1 MLSGPLQCQ
10 RCGATELPIN
20 FGKRFWR
27 TPQSCDPAWKNE
39 LCSAIGDG
47 RMVERQNLE
56 GLLMFRC
63 KLRKVC
69 EKLAWRVPKSDL
81 ERLLPRK
88 EVAWEEVLVFQIA
101 LGLPW
106 KLKRVSAC
114 LRVCVCV
121 CVCSYI
127 LGGKNHRVLIFMY
140 TLPDVCQWKWRCLVR
155 NQVTHALTCPSLWK
169 KYGIQISRWRNMYK

>member
-47 RMVERQNLE
+47 RMVERQHLE

-106 KLKRVSAC
+106 KLKWTSAC

-121 CVCSYI
+121 FVHPWGKESQSSNIHVLATRCVPIEVEMLSKKPGNTCF
-127 LGGKNHRVLIFMY
+127 N
-140 TLPDVCQWKWRCLVR
+140 LP
-155 NQVTHALTCPSLWK
+155 
-169 KYGIQISRWRNMYK
+169 